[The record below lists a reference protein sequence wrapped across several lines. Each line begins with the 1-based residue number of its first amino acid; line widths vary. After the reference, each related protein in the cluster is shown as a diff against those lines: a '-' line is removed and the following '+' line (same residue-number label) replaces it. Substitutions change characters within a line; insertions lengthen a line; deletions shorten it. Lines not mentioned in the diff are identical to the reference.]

1 MKFLICPA
9 SQDMLDYGDVE
20 DLFRNPATGT
30 YFNYSVEF
38 LEDEMVTIT
47 DSVGRYVPLDIE
59 EVRDLAK
66 MLTRIANFQEDKAYM
81 ENLLMS
87 QLTHGAEQ

>member
-66 MLTRIANFQEDKAYM
+66 MLTRIANYQEDKAHM
-81 ENLLMS
+81 AAMLLDNL
-87 QLTHGAEQ
+87 TYGAEK

>member
-9 SQDMLDYGDVE
+9 SQDMLDYGDIG
-20 DLFRNPATGT
+20 DLFQSKSGT
-30 YFNYSVEF
+30 LFNYTVEF
-38 LEDEMVTIT
+38 LEDEMITIT

-59 EVRDLAK
+59 EVRGLAD
-66 MLTRIANFQEDKAYM
+66 MLERIASYQEDKAHM
-81 ENLLMS
+81 SRLLVS

>member
-9 SQDMLDYGDVE
+9 SQDMLDYGDIG
-20 DLFRNPATGT
+20 DLFQSKSGT
-30 YFNYSVEF
+30 LFNYTVEF

-59 EVRDLAK
+59 EVSDLAK
-66 MLTRIANFQEDKAYM
+66 MLTRIANFQEDKAHM
-81 ENLLMS
+81 ANLLMS

>member
-9 SQDMLDYGDVE
+9 SQDMLDYGDT
-20 DLFRNPATGT
+20 DGLFLNKATGSL
-30 YFNYSVEF
+30 FNYTVEF

-59 EVRDLAK
+59 EVRGMANMLA
-66 MLTRIANFQEDKAYM
+66 RIATYQEDKACM
-81 ENLLMS
+81 AAMLLDNL
-87 QLTHGAEQ
+87 TYGAEK